1 MKIAYINTVFGV
13 KSTGRTYAE
22 LKQSLEEKGHEVKV
36 FYGFGKSNVA
46 NTYRIGNDFTYYTH
60 NFCSRIFGLEGHFSY
75 CATKKLTKQLE
86 EFNPDIIEFGNIH
99 GHYLHLPTIF
109 KYLHKVQKPTF
120 ITTHDCWSF
129 TGKCTHFTE
138 FKCDKYQTLCKD
150 CPAKKN
156 YPRSWFFDFSKKLF
170 LEKKEGF
177 SKIEN
182 LTVICVSNWMG
193 EQVNKSFLKEK
204 KVEVNYNWIDTNNF
218 NILDTNERKTIRN
231 ENGINDEDFLIIAV
245 SSFWKKSTPRYND
258 LLALMGKLKDNQKL
272 LVVGSVQDE
281 FPANERVKFISFVSD
296 VKYLAKLYGSADA
309 FVHFSVEDTFGKV
322 IAEAQATGTP
332 AIVYNSTACP
342 EVALIGNGYVCEKR
356 NVNQAYSVIEQISNM
371 SLIERDKN
379 RIERAKLVHDV
390 LSKETRINYLIDL
403 YEKALNDNGKE
414 DTQCY

>member
-13 KSTGRTYAE
+13 KSTGRNYAE
-22 LKQSLEEKGHEVKV
+22 LKQTLEEKGHEVKV
-36 FYGFGKSNVA
+36 FYGFGKSSVE

-60 NFCSRIFGLEGHFSY
+60 NICSRIFGLEGHFSY
-75 CATKKLTKQLE
+75 FATKKLIKQLE

-99 GHYLHLPTIF
+99 GHYLYLPTIF

-129 TGKCTHFTE
+129 TGKCVYFTE
-138 FKCDKYQTLCKD
+138 FKCDKYQTLCKN
-150 CPAKKN
+150 CPSKKD
-156 YPRSWFFDFSKKLF
+156 YPQSWFFDFSKKLF

-177 SKIEN
+177 LGVKN
-182 LTVICVSNWMG
+182 LTAICVSKWMG

-204 KVEVNYNWIDTNNF
+204 KVVVNYNWIDTSNF
-218 NILDTNERKTIRN
+218 RVLSCDERNTIRN

-245 SSFWKKSTPRYND
+245 SAFWKKTTPRYKD
-258 LLALMGKLKDNQKL
+258 LLKLMGKLKNNQKL
-272 LVVGSVQDE
+272 LVVGRVLDE
-281 FPANERVKFISFVSD
+281 FPTNERVKFISFVSD

-332 AIVYNSTACP
+332 AIVYNATACP
-342 EVALIGNGYVCEKR
+342 EVALIGNGYVCEPR
-356 NVNQAYSVIEQISNM
+356 NVEQAYSVIEKISGI
-371 SLIERDKN
+371 SVEEREKM
-379 RIERAKLVHDV
+379 RVERAELVRDV

-403 YEKALNDNGKE
+403 YTNSIKDDK
-414 DTQCY
+414 